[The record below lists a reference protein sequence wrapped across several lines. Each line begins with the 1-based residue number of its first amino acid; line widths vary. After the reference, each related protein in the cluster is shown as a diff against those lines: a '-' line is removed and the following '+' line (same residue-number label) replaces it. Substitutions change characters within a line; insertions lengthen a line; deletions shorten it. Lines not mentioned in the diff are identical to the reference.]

1 MFDLSKLK
9 KELELASEQIAS
21 EKDNVKI
28 HKVVE
33 KVIINATDAEYASIW
48 VFDNILLTRER
59 DDGIT
64 KISMGEKEGLLYQC
78 FATQKVIVNNHI
90 SSAKGYVPH
99 IDNPDNIKIKS
110 KIMIPL
116 IVRDTFIGIVTVYTS
131 IMKKK
136 NFIRHDL
143 EVLEALK
150 PLILDAIFRMNHN
163 ANKSVVVDRRSMTK
177 NTRGF
182 NRRKE
187 DMLHKLESLE
197 VHKEQQYSPKKILEI
212 TSNIVHDI
220 RTPANG
226 LLGFLEILGEKI
238 EDKRLKEYISH
249 AQKSAALIET
259 LTTSILDGVSQKS
272 EPVSSKEKEIVG
284 VHRFF
289 ADASEVFSAN
299 MSKKNID
306 YTIYI
311 DPYLPKMI
319 ELDSMKMKRVI
330 LNLIGNASKFTP
342 EGASIGFFVMYK
354 PEKKQLHI
362 SVEDTGIGIAK
373 EKQKEIFE
381 AFKQAEVDTKEKFG
395 GTGLGLAICA
405 SYVKEM
411 GGQLLL
417 KSDLDKGSIFSFD
430 IPLEKIDKTMHLE
443 PLINQRASV
452 CLVCD
457 KSNSAV
463 MNVIVKYLIQ
473 FGLAK
478 SQMKAVSHMI
488 NIPKD
493 TSHLIVFENKMN
505 DDLVSFIQSK
515 GLKHLV
521 VEENFLSLGVR
532 SYPDATLISQYTYYG
547 DILYTFINNN
557 KVPKVLV
564 VEDDRISSM
573 LLISMLEDEYCD
585 VDVACNGEE
594 GKELLAKALNANV
607 PYDVVYTDENM
618 PLLSGE
624 EMIKSYREMEN
635 FKKPNKMLKTVSISG
650 NVNISIDGG
659 GFDFLATKPF
669 NRKEIVAILHDCV
682 G

>member
-1 MFDLSKLK
+1 
-9 KELELASEQIAS
+9 
-21 EKDNVKI
+21 
-28 HKVVE
+28 
-33 KVIINATDAEYASIW
+33 
-48 VFDNILLTRER
+48 
-59 DDGIT
+59 
-64 KISMGEKEGLLYQC
+64 LYQC
-78 FATQKVIVNNHI
+78 FATQDVIVNNHL
-90 SSAKGYVPH
+90 SSTKGYVPH

-110 KIMIPL
+110 KMMIPL

-131 IMKKK
+131 IKKKK
-136 NFIRHDL
+136 NFTKNDL
-143 EVLEALK
+143 EVFEALK
-150 PLILDAIFRMNHN
+150 PLVIDAIFRMNHN
-163 ANKSVVVDRRSMTK
+163 SDNGLVVDRRKATK
-177 NTRGF
+177 NTSGF
-182 NRRKE
+182 NRRKS
-187 DMLHKLESLE
+187 DMIEKLESLE
-197 VHKEQQYSPKKILEI
+197 VKKEQKRSPEEILEI

-272 EPVSSKEKEIVG
+272 EPVSSKGKEMVG

-289 ADASEVFSAN
+289 AEIAEVFSAN
-299 MSKKNID
+299 MYKKNID

-342 EGASIGFFVMYK
+342 EGASIAFFVVYK
-354 PEKKQLHI
+354 PEKNKLHI

-373 EKQKEIFE
+373 EKQKDIFE
-381 AFKQAEVDTKEKFG
+381 AFQQAEENTKEKFG

-411 GGQLLL
+411 GGELLL
-417 KSDLDKGSIFSFD
+417 KSELDKGSIFYFD
-430 IPLEKIDKTMHLE
+430 IPLVKIDKTMHLE
-443 PLINQRASV
+443 PLMNQNV
-452 CLVCD
+452 FICIVCD
-457 KSNSAV
+457 KSNSMV
-463 MNVIVKYLIQ
+463 MNVMVKYLIQ

-478 SQMKAVSHMI
+478 SQMKAVSNMM
-488 NIPKD
+488 NIPQE

-505 DDLVSFIQSK
+505 DDLMSLIQST
-515 GLKHLV
+515 GLKYLV
-521 VEENFLSLGVR
+521 VEENFLALDAG
-532 SYPDATLISQYTYYG
+532 SYPDATLISQYAYYG

-564 VEDDRISSM
+564 VEDDTISSM
-573 LLISMLEDEYCD
+573 LLISMLEDEYCE
-585 VDVACNGEE
+585 VDVAFDGEE
-594 GKELLAKALNANV
+594 GKELLSKALHANA

-618 PLLSGE
+618 PLLSGG
-624 EMIKSYREMEN
+624 EMIKAYKELEKSKN
-635 FKKPNKMLKTVSISG
+635 INSPLKTVSISG
-650 NVNISIDGG
+650 KVNESIDGG

-669 NRKEIVAILHDCV
+669 NKKEIVAILHDCV